1 MYKPYDPNLVP
12 PKEPAPAKV
21 VYIKHLKKGMEGNL
35 HDGSILIDK
44 GVLTITIPELKT
56 SISVT
61 VEDVLKAG
69 AVLVER
75 SGDPN

>member
-1 MYKPYDPNLVP
+1 MYKPYDPNFTP
-12 PKEPAPAKV
+12 KKEPTPAKI

-61 VEDVLKAG
+61 LDDVLKAD
-69 AVLVER
+69 AVLGER
-75 SGDPN
+75 SGDLN